1 VFGAGVTEIPGE
13 ELGVAITAVVDNG
26 AGGTAGAL
34 GKEVAEIPDGSAALG
49 AGVVAAGNDG
59 ACSAPSTASAMPLMA
74 TPARHAIRARRAVPF
89 VKRSIMSSG
98 TDSRR

>member
-1 VFGAGVTEIPGE
+1 MTELPGG
-13 ELGVAITAVVDNG
+13 ELAVAITAVVDNG
-26 AGGTAGAL
+26 ACDTAGAF
-34 GKEVAEIPDGSAALG
+34 GKEVAEIPDGAAALG
-49 AGVVAAGNDG
+49 TGVVAPGNDG
-59 ACSAPSTASAMPLMA
+59 AYSAPTTASAMLVMA